1 MDWGSYTCLQATYI
15 KEASLMDI
23 LTDTESITGTMGI
36 HTKDITRITSD
47 MVMANIHGPM
57 EIYMKGIFQMA

>member
-1 MDWGSYTCLQATYI
+1 
-15 KEASLMDI
+15 MDI